1 MLKEK
6 IIIKNEYRKTDK
18 KPHQMKKTIL
28 LIAAVA
34 MSLAACSD
42 KKTMDAGIKTENL
55 DVTVNAGDDFYQ
67 YACGG
72 WIASNPIAPEYSR
85 YGSFDKVAE
94 DTREQLKGIIEEIVS
109 KENADGNVQKIA
121 DLYKVYM
128 DTVRRDNEGIEPIRP
143 TLERIAAIKTSDEL
157 AKEMVNLTFNGVDGY
172 FGMYIGAD
180 MMDSKKNIVQIG
192 QGGLTLGQKD
202 YYLDTDEATT
212 AIREAYKQH
221 IVKMFTLCGFTE
233 EEAKQKMADVLDIE
247 TRIAKA
253 SYSRVQMRDPAANYH
268 KMTYDE
274 LKSQFPGIDW
284 DYLFTTLG
292 MEGVEEVDVNQ
303 PEPIHEVEALM
314 AQTPVEK
321 QKSYM
326 LWQTITGN
334 ASMLSHELDEENF
347 HFFGTILSGRQEQQ
361 PTWKRATSLV
371 SGVLGEAIGQV
382 YVEKYFP
389 AEAKARMEQLI
400 RNLQIAL
407 GERIDA
413 QEWMS
418 DSTKARA
425 HEKLDAFYVKVGY
438 PDTWKDY
445 SKLTIDPSKSLC
457 ENMVEVGKFR
467 WNDMVERKFKK
478 PVDNTEWHMTPQTVN
493 AYYNPTTNEICFPAG
508 ILQYPFFDMKADDAF
523 NYGAIGVVIGHE
535 MTHGFDDQG
544 RQFDK
549 DGNFADWWAEGDAE
563 KFKERAQVLV
573 DHFDN
578 IIVLESDSLHGNGN
592 LTLGENIAD
601 HGGLMVAYQAFKN
614 ATKDAPLKDKYG
626 YTPEQRFFLA
636 YAGVWAGQIRDEAIR
651 QLTKSDP
658 HSLGRWRVNGTLPHI
673 DAWYDAFGITPE
685 NALYIAPE
693 KRAQIW

>member
-1 MLKEK
+1 
-6 IIIKNEYRKTDK
+6 
-18 KPHQMKKTIL
+18 MKRTYL
-28 LIAAVA
+28 LIAALA
-34 MSLAACSD
+34 LSLAACSD
-42 KKTMDAGIKTENL
+42 KKNMDAGIKTENL
-55 DVTVNAGDDFYQ
+55 DLSATPGDDFYQ

-72 WIASNPIAPEYSR
+72 WMALHPIAPEYSR

-94 DTREQLKGIIEEIVS
+94 DTREQLKGIIEEVVS
-109 KENADGNVQKIA
+109 KKSSEGNVQKIA
-121 DLYKVYM
+121 DLYNIYM
-128 DTVRRDNEGIEPIRP
+128 DTLRRDKEGIEPIRP
-143 TLERIAAIKTSDEL
+143 VLQRIAAISTKEDL
-157 AKEMVNLTFNGVDGY
+157 AKEMVDLTFDGVDGY

-180 MMDSKKNIVQIG
+180 MMNSQNNIVQIG

-221 IVKMFTLCGFTE
+221 IAKMFTLCGFSE
-233 EEAKQKMADVLDIE
+233 DEAQQKMNDVMDIE
-247 TRIAKA
+247 TRIARA

-274 LKSQFPGIDW
+274 LKTQFPGIDW
-284 DYLFTTLG
+284 NYLFAKLG
-292 MEGVEEVDVNQ
+292 MNGVEEVDMNQ
-303 PEPIHEVEALM
+303 PEPIHEIEALM
-314 AQTPVEK
+314 AETPVEK

-326 LWQTITGN
+326 QWQVISGN
-334 ASMLSHELDEENF
+334 ASALSHELDEEHF

-371 SGVLGEAIGQV
+371 SGVMGEAIGQI

-389 AEAKARMEQLI
+389 AEAKARMEQLV
-400 RNLQIAL
+400 RNLQTAL
-407 GERIDA
+407 AERIDA

-438 PDTWKDY
+438 PDKWKDY
-445 SKLTIDPSKSLC
+445 SKLTIDPAKSLYD
-457 ENMVEVGKFR
+457 NLVEVGKFG

-508 ILQYPFFDMKADDAF
+508 ILQYPFFDMSADDAF

-549 DGNFADWWAEGDAE
+549 NGNFTDWWAEGDGD

-573 DHFDN
+573 NHFDN
-578 IIVLESDSLHGNGN
+578 IIVLQSDSLHGNGS
-592 LTLGENIAD
+592 LTLGENLAD

-614 ATKDAPLKDKYG
+614 ATKDAPLEDKFG
-626 YTPEQRFFLA
+626 FTPEQRFFLA

-651 QLTKSDP
+651 QLTKADP

-673 DAWYDAFGITPE
+673 DAWYDAFNVTPD
-685 NALYIAPE
+685 NTLYIAPE